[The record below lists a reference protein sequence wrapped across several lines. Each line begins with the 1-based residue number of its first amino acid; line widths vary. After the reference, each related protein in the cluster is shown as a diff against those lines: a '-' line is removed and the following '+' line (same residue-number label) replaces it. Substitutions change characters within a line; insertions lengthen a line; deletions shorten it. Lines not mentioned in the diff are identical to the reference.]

1 MKQRYYVE
9 VLLNDEWCTIVHMS
23 TGKTIYR
30 YSEETAAK
38 FFKSLCKKWKGEFR
52 LRQED
57 RR

>member
-9 VLLNDEWCTIVHMS
+9 VLLNDEWCPIVSMK
-23 TGKTIYR
+23 TGKIIYR
-30 YSEETAAK
+30 YQENTAAK
-38 FFKSLCKKWKGEFR
+38 FFKSLCDRWKGEFR